1 MNKPEIR
8 IKGFEGEW
16 GKLLFSF
23 VAKLSRGL
31 TYSPDNITTNGIR
44 VLRSSNINEDTFI
57 ISENDVFVNPQ
68 CVNIPLAS
76 DGDILITAANGSPRL
91 VGKHAII
98 KKDKNEKFVPGGFML
113 VASTDEPDFVN
124 ACMGGKWYKKFLRT
138 GVSGGNGAIGNL
150 NKQELENFDIYIPQD
165 KKERI
170 YISVFFRSF
179 DFLIHS
185 TAKKIASLKQIK
197 AASLQ
202 SMFPQNGETKPKV
215 RFKGF
220 EEEWEICKLSDI
232 ARRVTRKNTN
242 LESKLPLTIS
252 SIDGLVSQ
260 INYFNNIVASSNLRG
275 YYLIKNGEFAYNKSY
290 SNGYPWGSVKRLDR
304 YENGALSTLYIVF
317 EIKGNISSDY
327 LTHFFDTSLWHKDV
341 SERAAEGA
349 RNHGLLNISADDFL
363 DIQIIYPNNISE
375 QQKIASY
382 FRSLDNQIS
391 LQEKRLEKLKQIKST
406 CLDKMF
412 V

>member
-1 MNKPEIR
+1 MNKPQIR
-8 IKGFEGEW
+8 IKGFSGDEW
-16 GKLLFSF
+16 VEKKLKDLCDKDSSCLTQGKLGESSGCYPVFGASGF
-23 VAKLSRGL
+23 VQNISK
-31 TYSPDNITTNGIR
+31 YSKDKDYIG
-44 VLRSSNINEDTFI
+44 
-57 ISENDVFVNPQ
+57 
-68 CVNIPLAS
+68 
-76 DGDILITAANGSPRL
+76 
-91 VGKHAII
+91 II
-98 KKDKNEKFVPGGFML
+98 KD
-113 VASTDEPDFVN
+113 
-124 ACMGGKWYKKFLRT
+124 
-138 GVSGGNGAIGNL
+138 GAGAGRV
-150 NKQELENFDIYIPQD
+150 DIYPAFSSLLGTMQYILPNDNSEIYFLCNLLNNTDFSLYLTGSTIPHIYFKDYCEEVVYIPVD
-165 KKERI
+165 KKEQI
-170 YISVFFRSF
+170 YISAFFRSL
-179 DFLIHS
+179 DSLIQS
-185 TAKKIASLKQIK
+185 AAKKIASLKQIK